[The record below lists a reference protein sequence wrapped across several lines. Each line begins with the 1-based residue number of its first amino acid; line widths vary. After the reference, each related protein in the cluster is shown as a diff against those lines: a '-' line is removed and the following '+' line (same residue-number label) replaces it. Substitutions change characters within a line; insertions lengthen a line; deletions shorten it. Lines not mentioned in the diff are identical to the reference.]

1 MQDERLDPRVQV
13 ELANKTARE
22 SQIAMVSP
30 QLGERM
36 GDTQM
41 MEHQEMRL
49 GKQWRETM
57 LREKEIMAHC

>member
-1 MQDERLDPRVQV
+1 
-13 ELANKTARE
+13 
-22 SQIAMVSP
+22 MVSQ

-57 LREKEIMAHC
+57 LREKELMAHC